1 MKLLVFMFFLL
12 YSSFCMADVCRPEGM
27 YQKSGQAKDTL
38 TIRTVQNELELQL
51 SVAGKLLQDG
61 NRTSG
66 AAKGPFFMSSDGCVG
81 VYVSPEN
88 ECTLVVVFEAASAKV
103 HQFGSFLFGA
113 GVWGGGEYRR
123 LKHFSG
129 KGLNRRANQTGS
141 KGITLR
147 STCRALLSSAWAD
160 SA

>member
-1 MKLLVFMFFLL
+1 MKLHVFISFLL
-12 YSSFCMADVCRPEGM
+12 YSAFCMAEVCRPEGV

-51 SVAGKLLQDG
+51 SVAGKLLQGG

-66 AAKGPFFMSSDGCVG
+66 TAKGPFFMSSDGYVG

-103 HQFGSFLFGA
+103 PQFGSCLFGA
-113 GVWGGGEYRR
+113 EVWGGGQYRR
-123 LKHFSG
+123 LKHFSE
-129 KGLNRRANQTGS
+129 KA
-141 KGITLR
+141 
-147 STCRALLSSAWAD
+147 
-160 SA
+160 